1 MCESPAR
8 LQAAHVK
15 HMPGSPI
22 VLRTLGS
29 FGFNAVV
36 TLIPLSGVPSASV
49 SIHMT
54 SMTPTQG
61 DVKPQVMKFT
71 SVHLHV
77 FQSLSS
83 LVLLEVKARCG
94 CIFVDFFSFFTLF
107 NFFLFFFLSFIFFNI
122 VFLSVLPVYGPN
134 VIKQTVNQTQ

>member
-83 LVLLEVKARCG
+83 FVLLEVKARCG
-94 CIFVDFFSFFTLF
+94 CIFVDFFFLLHSIQFFS
-107 NFFLFFFLSFIFFNI
+107 FLFS
-122 VFLSVLPVYGPN
+122 VFYLFQYCLFVCSPCVW
-134 VIKQTVNQTQ
+134 T